1 MLLAI
6 RHYLESHRSAL
17 RQTILNLKATPLVTL
32 LSAALITVALSLPG
46 ILLALLQNVQGLA
59 LKLEQP
65 ASISAYVA
73 PHTSEATI
81 NELSHEI
88 SAMAGVDQVRIVSA
102 HDSLNYF
109 KDQYGMEQS
118 LALFDKNPF
127 PAVIEISAES
137 EHSRGMALDT
147 LLFNVKQQGL
157 IERVE
162 TNVIWLERM
171 NALMTFIGTLVWL
184 LVILFASAAI
194 LMISSMMLT
203 EITRRLDEIKI
214 LRLLGATEIFIR
226 RPFLYTA
233 WIYGL
238 IGGVSA
244 TLAIAVVGT
253 LVHAKL
259 QRLVMLYHGE
269 SLPELNYF
277 IIAVATLGSAIVIC
291 LSSVAI
297 ALIRQKKK
305 LLYI

>member
-17 RQTILNLKATPLVTL
+17 RQTVLNLKATPLVTL

-46 ILLALLQNVQGLA
+46 ILLTLLQNVQGVA
-59 LKLEQP
+59 SKLEQP
-65 ASISAYVA
+65 ASISAYIA
-73 PHTSEATI
+73 PHTSAAAI
-81 NELSHEI
+81 DKLSDEI
-88 SAMAGVDQVRIVSA
+88 SAMEGIAQVRIISA
-102 HDSLNYF
+102 QDSLNYF

-127 PAVIEISAES
+127 PAVIEISAKS

-147 LLFNVKQQGL
+147 LLFNVKRQDL

-171 NALMTFIGTLVWL
+171 DALMTLIGTSVWL
-184 LVILFASAAI
+184 LAILFASAAI
-194 LMISSMMLT
+194 LMISSMMLS

-214 LRLLGATEIFIR
+214 LRLLGATKIFIR

-233 WIYGL
+233 WAYGV
-238 IGGVSA
+238 IGGVGA

-253 LVHAKL
+253 LLHAKL
-259 QRLVMLYHGE
+259 QQLIMLYHGAE
-269 SLPELNYF
+269 LAQLNYF
-277 IIAVATLGSAIVIC
+277 IIAVATLASAIVIC
-291 LSSVAI
+291 LLSVAI
-297 ALIRQKKK
+297 ALSRQKKK

>member
-73 PHTSEATI
+73 PHTSAATI
-81 NELSHEI
+81 NELSDEI

-127 PAVIEISAES
+127 PAVIEISAEL

-147 LLFNVKQQGL
+147 LLFNVKQKKL

-162 TNVIWLERM
+162 TNVLWLERM

-233 WIYGL
+233 WIYGF
-238 IGGVSA
+238 IGGVCA
-244 TLAIAVVGT
+244 TLAIAIVGT

-259 QRLVMLYHGE
+259 QRLVILYHGE

-277 IIAVATLGSAIVIC
+277 IIAVATLASAIVIC
-291 LSSVAI
+291 LASVAI